1 MLTPVLLSSADGVE
15 VYAKYGCV
23 PPHSPDG
30 ALPDNFPDSADELTV
45 CPRPLCSLLETV
57 RLIHVFLKVSR
68 VIEGEWEAE
77 SCTALKLALGCS
89 SASAPR

>member
-1 MLTPVLLSSADGVE
+1 MPSTDVCRLTRPT
-15 VYAKYGCV
+15 V
-23 PPHSPDG
+23 PCLTTS
-30 ALPDNFPDSADELTV
+30 LTV
-45 CPRPLCSLLETV
+45 LTSSRSAPDLCVVTCPCNFSLLETV